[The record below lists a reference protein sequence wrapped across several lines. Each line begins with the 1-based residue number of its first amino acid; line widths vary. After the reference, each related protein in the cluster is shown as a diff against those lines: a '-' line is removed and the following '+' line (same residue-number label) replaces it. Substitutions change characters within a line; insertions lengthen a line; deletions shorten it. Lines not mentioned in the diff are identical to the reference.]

1 MAKFQPGNKAAV
13 GHKKMS
19 KEFREELEKLTFDAL
34 KTLKDIVKNGANEKN
49 RILSAQVLLDRCY
62 GRPGQA
68 IRVDHNTPIDSNAVM
83 AALAD
88 QARGILIDTD
98 EDGVQRFMVSPGM
111 QLPAAIPVEV
121 ETLQ

>member
-13 GHKKMS
+13 GHKRMS
-19 KEFREELEKLTFDAL
+19 KEFREELEKLTFD
-34 KTLKDIVKNGANEKN
+34 
-49 RILSAQVLLDRCY
+49 
-62 GRPGQA
+62 A